1 MVSTQAGQ
9 LQPPAHPEAAAKRD
23 PWAAYRGL
31 AKWQLVL
38 ALLPLGLAAVG
49 GALGGGIGAV
59 GMLINL
65 KIARREHRAASK
77 AALMLGVLLAAV
89 IALLGAA
96 AVVATV
102 LPGG

>member
-1 MVSTQAGQ
+1 MPASDVHEG
-9 LQPPAHPEAAAKRD
+9 PPVRQEATGKRD

-38 ALLPLGLAAVG
+38 ALLPLGLAGLG
-49 GALGGGIGAV
+49 GALGGGIGAI
-59 GMLINL
+59 GMIINL
-65 KIARREHRAASK
+65 KIARRDLRPASK

-89 IALLGAA
+89 IAFLGAA
-96 AVVATV
+96 AVVSTA